1 MEGDSEK
8 QYKCSSGGS
17 VSQYS
22 EKLIAFLRNDH
33 PDLSDWTIICASD
46 RAVDPVQ
53 HLIHSE
59 LGGILPKV
67 EGLNSYITKK
77 ISERLNLQPLPC
89 DERLL
94 YFISFVAERFPDE
107 PYPARRASS
116 LLPLICKLAEYNIGR
131 KTIFGA
137 ERFTEEEWN
146 RLEEYLEA
154 AHDFRVWLSKI
165 NLFMPELE
173 ITGIDEINPAEK
185 EIFIGLPE
193 ITPVTERFYR
203 KITKDRLFIDKPL
216 FGSQLAGLGG
226 LEFDSAK
233 NLVLSF
239 GGGVE
244 PSEGAGIE
252 LIKLAGLH
260 AIVDLV
266 TLEVESFLKER
277 SANDQLMIYLLDE
290 SLTTMLWNR
299 SLRLFANAVNLA
311 VWLPF
316 STTAA
321 GRKLLAEIE
330 KAGHSGLIPDFKKFA
345 TTCAIELSN
354 NREHYVREECEALET
369 AISFSTL
376 LDYWKDRLGRN
387 LTDAAKI
394 LIEAKKFRVTGS
406 RSAPVQVVGF
416 GDVSGEKFSR
426 GLILPLDSGI
436 MPTQPFEGPFINPV
450 HVPQMRKSV
459 FEYEDLI
466 FRQILAQGNRV
477 KIAAVDD
484 KIRERTPSYYMSL
497 LSQEFGKP
505 ITAVA
510 FKESLPERQN
520 SETPAIKIDDDL
532 RNRLKDFTYSFS
544 SLVKILACPFLF
556 YHQYILRIEPPLF
569 MDDDEK
575 INMQMG
581 GFVHK
586 FLQQLSTGRKDM
598 LGNWVALFDELWVSD
613 ENAEVRD
620 IDGINI
626 YMLNAKILLQE
637 IYADEQESGERLVF
651 ADNAISCEEKFSGT
665 IAGCYKITGRS
676 DRLANIAGR
685 TEVIDFKYS
694 KKNSRYNISGRTTM
708 LESLKQKGVLHP
720 AAQLIIYQHFNGGV
734 EGARFYFLKES
745 SKDRVMVIPP
755 ELSAT
760 AEELMS
766 SIKERLD
773 AIIDGAELLPDYNC
787 QECQYCLFQALCGRP
802 NYYKASRGN
811 N

>member
-1 MEGDSEK
+1 M
-8 QYKCSSGGS
+8 
-17 VSQYS
+17 SQYS
-22 EKLIAFLRNDH
+22 EKLITFLRNDH

-46 RAVDPVQ
+46 RAVEPVQ

-77 ISERLNLQPLPC
+77 IGKRLNLQPLPG
-89 DERLL
+89 DEQLL

-107 PYPARRASS
+107 QYSARRSAS
-116 LLPLICKLAEYNIGR
+116 LLPLISKLAEYNIGR

-137 ERFTEEEWN
+137 ERFTEDEWN
-146 RLEEYLEA
+146 KLEEYLETA
-154 AHDFRVWLSKI
+154 QAFRVWLSRI
-165 NLFMPELE
+165 NFFMPELE
-173 ITGIDEINPAEK
+173 IVGLDEITPGEK

-203 KITKDRLFIDKPL
+203 KISKERLFIDKPL
-216 FGSQLAGLGG
+216 FGSQLAGPGG

-239 GGGVE
+239 GGGVA

-266 TLEVESFLKER
+266 TLEVSNFLR
-277 SANDQLMIYLLDE
+277 QRLANDQLMIYLLDE

-354 NREHYVREECEALET
+354 NREHYVREECEALE
-369 AISFSTL
+369 AAVSFSTL
-376 LDYWKDRLGRN
+376 LDDWKERLGRN

-466 FRQILAQGNRV
+466 FRQILAQGDRV

-505 ITAVA
+505 IKAVA
-510 FKESLPERQN
+510 FKESLPERQD
-520 SETPAIKIDDDL
+520 SEKPAVTIDDNL

-556 YHQYILRIEPPLF
+556 YHQYILRIEPPSF

-581 GFVHK
+581 SFIHK
-586 FLQQLSTGRKDM
+586 FLQQLSTGRKEM
-598 LGNWVALFDELWVSD
+598 LDNWERLFDELWEND
-613 ENAEVRD
+613 ENVAVRD

-637 IYADEQESGERLVF
+637 IYADELESGERLVF
-651 ADNAISCEEKFSGT
+651 ADNAISCEEKFSST

-676 DRLANIAGR
+676 DRLAKISGR

-694 KKNSRYNISGRTTM
+694 KNKSKYKISERTTV
-708 LESLKQKGVLHP
+708 LESFKDKGILHP
-720 AAQLIIYQHFNGGV
+720 AAQLIIYQHLIEGV
-734 EGARFYFLKES
+734 EGARFYFMKES
-745 SKDRVMVIPP
+745 SKDRVMVLPL
-755 ELSAT
+755 ELSTT
-760 AEELMS
+760 AEEFMS
-766 SIKERLD
+766 AIKDRLD
-773 AIIDGAELLPDYNC
+773 AIIGGSELVPDHNC
-787 QECQYCLFQALCGRP
+787 QECEYCLFQALCGRP